1 MSWVSGICVCRVY
14 LCKSCDSHSLLISVQ
29 LIHIHHSLHAV
40 YDTAWAVFHGNDFTG
55 EMPLSVCENSDK
67 ASPPGKIT
75 LLSADCLEDG
85 PVVCSCCDYCG
96 EAL

>member
-1 MSWVSGICVCRVY
+1 M
-14 LCKSCDSHSLLISVQ
+14 ISVQ
-29 LIHIHHSLHAV
+29 LTHIHYDIDFLDMYV
-40 YDTAWAVFHGNDFTG
+40 YIYNIAWAVFHGNNFTG

-75 LLSADCLEDG
+75 LLTADCLEDG

-96 EAL
+96 EEL

>member
-1 MSWVSGICVCRVY
+1 MACVCNMY

-29 LIHIHHSLHAV
+29 LIPYIIYIFSLH
-40 YDTAWAVFHGNDFTG
+40 DTAWAVFHGNNFSG

-96 EAL
+96 EEL

>member
-1 MSWVSGICVCRVY
+1 MADIH
-14 LCKSCDSHSLLISVQ
+14 SHLLLGWTWLLLNHYQ
-29 LIHIHHSLHAV
+29 KQQP
-40 YDTAWAVFHGNDFTG
+40 GR
-55 EMPLSVCENSDK
+55 DK
-67 ASPPGKIT
+67 ASPLGMIA